1 MHFALVAPKQLA
13 TDTAVRD
20 ALQSTFEGSQQR
32 VAALV
37 AALQDPGQRVAVR
50 RACPPTH
57 AKLLAAAE
65 GLVQQ
70 HLASISAQQVS
81 QQTLVCLSSCLLP
94 HQVAVAPCCSVA
106 FHVKQRGI
114 SLPMR
119 TSQPSSSLRQC

>member
-1 MHFALVAPKQLA
+1 MTQEDGLTYSTIVLQRAHPLPADLRLKTMHFALVAPKQLA
-13 TDTAVRD
+13 TDAAVRD

-50 RACPPTH
+50 RACPPSH

-70 HLASISAQQVS
+70 QLASISAQQVS
-81 QQTLVCLSSCLLP
+81 
-94 HQVAVAPCCSVA
+94 
-106 FHVKQRGI
+106 
-114 SLPMR
+114 
-119 TSQPSSSLRQC
+119 